1 MTLFPRP
8 LPRPD
13 VARVD
18 DGVARAV
25 GEGLLDPGVAQRVRI
40 VARLARGGTISGQA
54 LAEELG
60 VSRAAVHKHI
70 ELLRS
75 ARVGV
80 SSAPGSGYVLEPP
93 GDHLLPETIL
103 PLLLGVTLPPAP
115 AKTVVGL
122 PYLYEPRTGSTN
134 EMLKSRAQGG
144 LPGGALAVTDYQ
156 VEGKG
161 RLGRTWVCEEGKDLT
176 FSVLLRPS
184 IPPVEACRLVLA
196 ASVAVAEVLGR
207 IRGLE
212 DRVGIKWPND
222 VQIDGRK
229 VCGILAEA
237 SMDMDSLHW
246 VVIGVG
252 LNVNG
257 SPAAAIAGRAG
268 VEQETGSTSGGDG
281 RTGRG
286 LTRSVLTGNGLTSS
300 VLTGNGLTSSVLTAT
315 SLAEWVG
322 EPLPRGPLL
331 VRLVRQLRRRWA
343 AVEGGRWETVRA
355 AYSRR
360 DVLAG
365 SDVVVRSGLGRDLVV
380 AAGRA
385 EGIGP
390 DGGLL
395 VRAAD
400 GTMHSVTAGEVTLA
414 PR

>member
-1 MTLFPRP
+1 M
-8 LPRPD
+8 
-13 VARVD
+13 D

-246 VVIGVG
+246 VVIGIG

-257 SPAAAIAGRAG
+257 SPAAAIADRAG
-268 VEQETGSTSGGDG
+268 AEQETGSMSAGDG
-281 RTGRG
+281 RP
-286 LTRSVLTGNGLTSS
+286 
-300 VLTGNGLTSSVLTAT
+300 GNGLTSSVLTAT

-322 EPLPRGPLL
+322 EPLPRGSLL
-331 VRLVRQLRRRWA
+331 IRLVRQLRRRWA

-360 DVLAG
+360 DALAG

-385 EGIGP
+385 EGLGP

-414 PR
+414 SR

>member
-1 MTLFPRP
+1 MTPFPRP

-18 DGVARAV
+18 DWVARAV

-70 ELLRS
+70 EFLRG

-103 PLLLGVTLPPAP
+103 PLLLGLTPPPAL

-122 PYLYEPRTGSTN
+122 PYLYEARTGSTN

-156 VEGKG
+156 MEGKG

-184 IPPVEACRLVLA
+184 IPPAQAFRLVLA
-196 ASVAVAEVLGR
+196 ASVAVAEVLVT

-212 DRVGIKWPND
+212 GRVGIKWPND

-229 VCGILAEA
+229 VCGILSEA

-246 VVIGVG
+246 VVIGIGV
-252 LNVNG
+252 NVNG
-257 SPAAAIAGRAG
+257 SPAAALAGRASA
-268 VEQETGSTSGGDG
+268 EQETGSMSAGDG
-281 RTGRG
+281 RTG
-286 LTRSVLTGNGLTSS
+286 NGLT
-300 VLTGNGLTSSVLTAT
+300 GSVLTAT
-315 SLAEWVG
+315 SLAECVG
-322 EPLPRGPLL
+322 EPLPRGSLFI
-331 VRLVRQLRRRWA
+331 RLVRQLRRRWA

-360 DVLAG
+360 DALAG
-365 SDVVVRSGLGRDLVV
+365 SDVVVLSGVGRDLVV

-385 EGIGP
+385 EGLGP
-390 DGGLL
+390 NGGLL
-395 VRAAD
+395 IRAAD